1 MSNTNTDQK
10 FLAAQMN
17 PITNPTA
24 ATITYVQLNT
34 TGNNNGVTAGNA
46 KLPIP
51 GQFKAQNK
59 KIVVKLYYSVFGAT
73 VGSQALTVTINAV
86 NNAATP
92 VTTVIAT
99 TGAVTCAG
107 LGGAIT
113 QYLYLQA
120 EWLEPA
126 IGAAT
131 TSAVRGGII
140 SGVTVSSTTTQALVT
155 SAVLTGQPA
164 FTASNI
170 TGVGAAEGLDESQYF
185 EAAITLAQTD
195 STFVFTPL
203 EFSVEIQ

>member
-17 PITNPTA
+17 PITAPTA

-59 KIVVKLYYSVFGAT
+59 VVRVKLYYSVFGAT
-73 VGSQALTVTINAV
+73 VGSQALTVTINFV
-86 NNAATP
+86 NNASTPATAI
-92 VTTVIAT
+92 VAT

-107 LGGAIT
+107 LGGVAT

-126 IGAAT
+126 IGGAAT
-131 TSAVRGGII
+131 SVIRGGII

-155 SAVLTGQPA
+155 SAVLTGQPV
-164 FTASNI
+164 FTATNI
-170 TGVGAAEGLDESQYF
+170 TGAGAAEGLDESQYF
-185 EAAITLAQTD
+185 EAAITLAVAD

-203 EFSVEIQ
+203 EFSVELA

>member
-1 MSNTNTDQK
+1 MT
-10 FLAAQMN
+10 

-24 ATITYVQLNT
+24 ATITYGQIST
-34 TGNNNGVTAGNA
+34 TGQNNGATAGNVQ
-46 KLPIP
+46 LPIP
-51 GQFKAQNK
+51 GQYKAQNR
-59 KIVVKLYYSVFGAT
+59 VVRVKLYYSVFGAT

-92 VTTVIAT
+92 ATAIVAT

-126 IGAAT
+126 IGGAAT
-131 TSAVRGGII
+131 VIKRGGVI

-155 SAVLTGQPA
+155 SAVLSNQPV
-164 FTASNI
+164 FTASSI
-170 TGVGAAEGLDESQYF
+170 TGVGAAEGLDENQYF
-185 EAAITLAQTD
+185 EFAITLAQTD
-195 STFVFTPL
+195 TTFVFTPL
-203 EFSVEIQ
+203 EFSVELL